1 MLRINSNSGEW
12 CSLLVPSGVLI
23 PLIYRKILSSID
35 WLLLVQCISLTVL
48 SYKSWYNINS
58 QLNRKNGESPAK
70 MIIQE
75 SDGQMKQNIM
85 SIVIVFVFAIGFLI
99 GGVNKMSILSM
110 IGILAYPKLL
120 PLLFSTYPGSFT
132 YGEGCIVVQSITL
145 FFVNALIRLTSFTDP
160 PKENIEMFITITQ
173 VLLLLEMCLTV
184 ISRIDQLRWKK
195 YPLLYFLFTLTVFG
209 SSLPILQY
217 ILSKDPTAF
226 IITYITSSTQVI
238 KLISVWLILA
248 MIALLIVNSKLNES
262 DKATTSERKL
272 FHGLIV
278 IVAVTGIY
286 VDVELTYFASY
297 LVLILF
303 IYIES
308 LRSNNIGKMSTFL
321 NNALS
326 RFTDE
331 KDQGSLI
338 LTHIYLLIG
347 VFLPLWITSDLKME
361 PKLSLLTGVLSVGV
375 GDSLASIIGS
385 RYGRTKWP
393 YSPGK
398 SVEGTI
404 ASIIA
409 QVGFVNLLAY
419 FSYLHHVNN
428 SKILF
433 SIVVT
438 SLIEAYTTQVDN
450 IVLPFLM
457 YILFNI
463 IG

>member
-1 MLRINSNSGEW
+1 MIRINSNSGEW
-12 CSLLVPSGVLI
+12 CSLLVPSGLLV
-23 PLIYRKILSSID
+23 PLIYRKVLSYID
-35 WLLLVQCISLTVL
+35 WLLLVQCISITVL
-48 SYKSWYNINS
+48 SYKSWFNINN
-58 QLNRKNGESPAK
+58 QLNRKNGETVAK
-70 MIIQE
+70 LKIQG
-75 SDGQMKQNIM
+75 SDGRMKQNIL
-85 SIVIVFVFAIGFLI
+85 SIVIVFLFPVGFLI

-110 IGILAYPKLL
+110 IGIFAYPKLL

-132 YGEGCIVVQSITL
+132 YGEGCIVMQSITL

-160 PKENIEMFITITQ
+160 PNENIEIFITITQ

-184 ISRIDQLRWKK
+184 ISRIAQLKWKK
-195 YPLLYFLFTLTVFG
+195 YPLLYFLVTLTVFG
-209 SSLPILQY
+209 SSLPILAH
-217 ILSKDPTAF
+217 ILSKNPIVF
-226 IITYITSSTQVI
+226 IITYITSTQVI
-238 KLISVWLILA
+238 QLISVWFILV
-248 MIALLIVNSKLNES
+248 MIALFIVRGKLKES
-262 DKATTSERKL
+262 EKATTSERKL

-278 IVAVTGIY
+278 IVSVSGIY
-286 VDVELTYFASY
+286 VDVEFTYFASY
-297 LVLILF
+297 LVLIVF

-308 LRSNNIGKMSTFL
+308 LRSCSIGEISTFL

-347 VFLPLWITSDLKME
+347 VFLPIWITSDLKME
-361 PKLSLLTGVLSVGV
+361 SNLSLLSGVLSVGV
-375 GDSLASIIGS
+375 GDSVASIIGA

-398 SVEGTI
+398 SIEGTI
-404 ASIIA
+404 TSIIV
-409 QVGFVNLLAY
+409 QVGFLNLLAY

-428 SKILF
+428 SKVLF

-450 IVLPFLM
+450 IVLPFIM
-457 YILFNI
+457 YLLFNI